1 MKKHKSITILLM
13 CMLLLVSVCAGIL
26 FGSVNIA
33 FKDIL
38 NCLTGAD
45 RSSTSYILITTVR
58 IPRLLGGL
66 FAGIG
71 LSCSGVILQGVMNN
85 SLASPSTI
93 GVNSG
98 SGFAVMLAMIFFP
111 ANSFTLP
118 VFAFCGALITTLLIF
133 FLAALSDSSRTTI
146 ILAGITVSSFLSAG
160 INTIKLLN
168 TVYHGE
174 SDVFSDRFPLR
185 LTLSRL
191 ILPCLCIAIAFF
203 VSLFLA
209 QPLNMLG
216 LGDDIARSLGLRVS
230 HTRFLLLSLASILA
244 GCVVS
249 FAGLLG
255 FIGLIIPHICRRL
268 FGNDARF
275 LLPCSALL
283 GGSFVLL
290 CDLLGRILFSPFEL
304 PAGIIMS
311 FVGGPFSCIC
321 Y

>member
-58 IPRLLGGL
+58 IPRVLGGL

-111 ANSFTLP
+111 ANSAALP
-118 VFAFCGALITTLLIF
+118 VFAFLGALLTTLAIF
-133 FLAALSDSSRTTI
+133 LLASLSDSSRTTI
-146 ILAGITVSSFLSAG
+146 ILAGITVSTFLNAAINTVKLLDTDITINLTSFLIDPVPRHLYHRRILSFPDACG
-160 INTIKLLN
+160 AIK
-168 TVYHGE
+168 
-174 SDVFSDRFPLR
+174 P
-185 LTLSRL
+185 
-191 ILPCLCIAIAFF
+191 
-203 VSLFLA
+203 
-209 QPLNMLG
+209 
-216 LGDDIARSLGLRVS
+216 ARS
-230 HTRFLLLSLASILA
+230 
-244 GCVVS
+244 
-249 FAGLLG
+249 
-255 FIGLIIPHICRRL
+255 RR
-268 FGNDARF
+268 
-275 LLPCSALL
+275 
-283 GGSFVLL
+283 
-290 CDLLGRILFSPFEL
+290 
-304 PAGIIMS
+304 
-311 FVGGPFSCIC
+311 
-321 Y
+321 

>member
-111 ANSFTLP
+111 GKLIYTSGLCVLRRPDHHTADLFSG
-118 VFAFCGALITTLLIF
+118 CALRQFKDYDHSCRNYSLKF
-133 FLAALSDSSRTTI
+133 FKCRHQYDQTFKY
-146 ILAGITVSSFLSAG
+146 G
-160 INTIKLLN
+160 
-168 TVYHGE
+168 YHGE

-185 LTLSRL
+185 AYPKQADPAVPLYCYCILCFLVSRT
-191 ILPCLCIAIAFF
+191 A
-203 VSLFLA
+203 VKY
-209 QPLNMLG
+209 
-216 LGDDIARSLGLRVS
+216 ARAWG
-230 HTRFLLLSLASILA
+230 
-244 GCVVS
+244 
-249 FAGLLG
+249 
-255 FIGLIIPHICRRL
+255 
-268 FGNDARF
+268 
-275 LLPCSALL
+275 
-283 GGSFVLL
+283 
-290 CDLLGRILFSPFEL
+290 
-304 PAGIIMS
+304 
-311 FVGGPFSCIC
+311 
-321 Y
+321 

>member
-1 MKKHKSITILLM
+1 
-13 CMLLLVSVCAGIL
+13 
-26 FGSVNIA
+26 
-33 FKDIL
+33 
-38 NCLTGAD
+38 
-45 RSSTSYILITTVR
+45 
-58 IPRLLGGL
+58 
-66 FAGIG
+66 
-71 LSCSGVILQGVMNN
+71 
-85 SLASPSTI
+85 
-93 GVNSG
+93 
-98 SGFAVMLAMIFFP
+98 MLAMIIFP

-168 TVYHGE
+168 TDITVNLTSFLIG
-174 SDVFSDRFPLR
+174 SLSG

-230 HTRFLLLSLASILA
+230 LTRFLLLSLASILA

-311 FVGGPFSCIC
+311 FVGGPLFL
-321 Y
+321 YLLLKKKGGRRVHA

>member
-133 FLAALSDSSRTTI
+133 FLAALYGLMIR
-146 ILAGITVSSFLSAG
+146 
-160 INTIKLLN
+160 
-168 TVYHGE
+168 
-174 SDVFSDRFPLR
+174 
-185 LTLSRL
+185 
-191 ILPCLCIAIAFF
+191 
-203 VSLFLA
+203 LA
-209 QPLNMLG
+209 QP
-216 LGDDIARSLGLRVS
+216 DKADFSVVVRVIAYSAAPCVFSIVPFVGSAV
-230 HTRFLLLSLASILA
+230 ASVW
-244 GCVVS
+244 CVAVS
-249 FAGLLG
+249 FAGCKYALGLSWGKTALALAPLFILGVAVLVQMSLLMRSM
-255 FIGLIIPHICRRL
+255 L
-268 FGNDARF
+268 
-275 LLPCSALL
+275 
-283 GGSFVLL
+283 
-290 CDLLGRILFSPFEL
+290 
-304 PAGIIMS
+304 
-311 FVGGPFSCIC
+311 
-321 Y
+321 

>member
-1 MKKHKSITILLM
+1 MKKQKSITILLM

-45 RSSTSYILITTVR
+45 RSSTSLYFNHYRAHSALARRT
-58 IPRLLGGL
+58 

-118 VFAFCGALITTLLIF
+118 VFAFCGALITHTALLIF
-133 FLAALSDSSRTTI
+133 FWLRSQ
-146 ILAGITVSSFLSAG
+146 TVQGLRSFLPELQSQVFKCRHQYDQTFKYG
-160 INTIKLLN
+160 
-168 TVYHGE
+168 YHGE

-185 LTLSRL
+185 AYPKQADPAVPLYCYCILCFLVSRT
-191 ILPCLCIAIAFF
+191 A
-203 VSLFLA
+203 VKY
-209 QPLNMLG
+209 
-216 LGDDIARSLGLRVS
+216 ARAWG
-230 HTRFLLLSLASILA
+230 
-244 GCVVS
+244 
-249 FAGLLG
+249 
-255 FIGLIIPHICRRL
+255 
-268 FGNDARF
+268 
-275 LLPCSALL
+275 
-283 GGSFVLL
+283 
-290 CDLLGRILFSPFEL
+290 
-304 PAGIIMS
+304 
-311 FVGGPFSCIC
+311 
-321 Y
+321 

>member
-38 NCLTGAD
+38 NCLTGTD

-58 IPRLLGGL
+58 IPRVLGGL

-133 FLAALSDSSRTTI
+133 FLAALSDSSRTFKY
-146 ILAGITVSSFLSAG
+146 G
-160 INTIKLLN
+160 
-168 TVYHGE
+168 YHGE
-174 SDVFSDRFPLR
+174 SDVFSDRFPLWAYPKQADPAVP
-185 LTLSRL
+185 LYCYCILCFLVSRT
-191 ILPCLCIAIAFF
+191 A
-203 VSLFLA
+203 VKY
-209 QPLNMLG
+209 
-216 LGDDIARSLGLRVS
+216 ARTWG
-230 HTRFLLLSLASILA
+230 
-244 GCVVS
+244 
-249 FAGLLG
+249 
-255 FIGLIIPHICRRL
+255 
-268 FGNDARF
+268 
-275 LLPCSALL
+275 
-283 GGSFVLL
+283 
-290 CDLLGRILFSPFEL
+290 
-304 PAGIIMS
+304 
-311 FVGGPFSCIC
+311 
-321 Y
+321 

>member
-1 MKKHKSITILLM
+1 M

-45 RSSTSYILITTVR
+45 RSSTFLYFNHYRAHSALARRT
-58 IPRLLGGL
+58 

-111 ANSFTLP
+111 ANSFYTSGLCVLRRP
-118 VFAFCGALITTLLIF
+118 DHHTADLFSGCALRQFKDYDHSCRNYSLKF
-133 FLAALSDSSRTTI
+133 
-146 ILAGITVSSFLSAG
+146 FLSAG

-168 TVYHGE
+168 TDITVNLT
-174 SDVFSDRFPLR
+174 SFSDRFLSG

-230 HTRFLLLSLASILA
+230 LTRFLLLSLASILA

-268 FGNDARF
+268 FGNDAF
-275 LLPCSALL
+275 
-283 GGSFVLL
+283 SFAVLRTF
-290 CDLLGRILFSPFEL
+290 GRQFCTV
-304 PAGIIMS
+304 M
-311 FVGGPFSCIC
+311 
-321 Y
+321 

>member
-98 SGFAVMLAMIFFP
+98 SGFARHDLFPGKLIYTSGLCVLRRPDHHTADLFSGCALRQFKDYDHSCRNYSLKFFKCRHQYDQT
-111 ANSFTLP
+111 FKY
-118 VFAFCGALITTLLIF
+118 G
-133 FLAALSDSSRTTI
+133 
-146 ILAGITVSSFLSAG
+146 
-160 INTIKLLN
+160 
-168 TVYHGE
+168 YHGE

-185 LTLSRL
+185 AYPKQADPAVPLYCYCILCFLVSRT
-191 ILPCLCIAIAFF
+191 A
-203 VSLFLA
+203 VKY
-209 QPLNMLG
+209 
-216 LGDDIARSLGLRVS
+216 ARAWG
-230 HTRFLLLSLASILA
+230 
-244 GCVVS
+244 
-249 FAGLLG
+249 
-255 FIGLIIPHICRRL
+255 
-268 FGNDARF
+268 
-275 LLPCSALL
+275 
-283 GGSFVLL
+283 
-290 CDLLGRILFSPFEL
+290 
-304 PAGIIMS
+304 
-311 FVGGPFSCIC
+311 
-321 Y
+321 

>member
-168 TVYHGE
+168 TDITVNLTSFLIG
-174 SDVFSDRFPLR
+174 SLSG

-191 ILPCLCIAIAFF
+191 ILPCLYCYCILCFL
-203 VSLFLA
+203 VSRTA
-209 QPLNMLG
+209 VKY
-216 LGDDIARSLGLRVS
+216 ARAWG
-230 HTRFLLLSLASILA
+230 
-244 GCVVS
+244 
-249 FAGLLG
+249 
-255 FIGLIIPHICRRL
+255 
-268 FGNDARF
+268 
-275 LLPCSALL
+275 
-283 GGSFVLL
+283 
-290 CDLLGRILFSPFEL
+290 
-304 PAGIIMS
+304 
-311 FVGGPFSCIC
+311 
-321 Y
+321 

>member
-133 FLAALSDSSRTTI
+133 FLAA
-146 ILAGITVSSFLSAG
+146 
-160 INTIKLLN
+160 
-168 TVYHGE
+168 
-174 SDVFSDRFPLR
+174 DRK
-185 LTLSRL
+185 S
-191 ILPCLCIAIAFF
+191 
-203 VSLFLA
+203 
-209 QPLNMLG
+209 
-216 LGDDIARSLGLRVS
+216 
-230 HTRFLLLSLASILA
+230 
-244 GCVVS
+244 VV
-249 FAGLLG
+249 
-255 FIGLIIPHICRRL
+255 
-268 FGNDARF
+268 
-275 LLPCSALL
+275 
-283 GGSFVLL
+283 
-290 CDLLGRILFSPFEL
+290 
-304 PAGIIMS
+304 
-311 FVGGPFSCIC
+311 
-321 Y
+321 

>member
-38 NCLTGAD
+38 NCLTGTD

-58 IPRLLGGL
+58 IPRVLGGL

-133 FLAALSDSSRTTI
+133 FLAALSD
-146 ILAGITVSSFLSAG
+146 
-160 INTIKLLN
+160 
-168 TVYHGE
+168 
-174 SDVFSDRFPLR
+174 
-185 LTLSRL
+185 
-191 ILPCLCIAIAFF
+191 
-203 VSLFLA
+203 
-209 QPLNMLG
+209 
-216 LGDDIARSLGLRVS
+216 
-230 HTRFLLLSLASILA
+230 LSLI
-244 GCVVS
+244 
-249 FAGLLG
+249 
-255 FIGLIIPHICRRL
+255 HI
-268 FGNDARF
+268 
-275 LLPCSALL
+275 
-283 GGSFVLL
+283 
-290 CDLLGRILFSPFEL
+290 
-304 PAGIIMS
+304 
-311 FVGGPFSCIC
+311 
-321 Y
+321 

>member
-133 FLAALSDSSRTTI
+133 GCALRQFKDYDHSCRNYSLKFFKCRHQYDQTFKY
-146 ILAGITVSSFLSAG
+146 G
-160 INTIKLLN
+160 
-168 TVYHGE
+168 YHGE

-185 LTLSRL
+185 AYPKQADPAVPLYCYCILCFLVSRT
-191 ILPCLCIAIAFF
+191 A
-203 VSLFLA
+203 VKY
-209 QPLNMLG
+209 
-216 LGDDIARSLGLRVS
+216 ARAWG
-230 HTRFLLLSLASILA
+230 
-244 GCVVS
+244 
-249 FAGLLG
+249 
-255 FIGLIIPHICRRL
+255 
-268 FGNDARF
+268 
-275 LLPCSALL
+275 
-283 GGSFVLL
+283 
-290 CDLLGRILFSPFEL
+290 
-304 PAGIIMS
+304 
-311 FVGGPFSCIC
+311 
-321 Y
+321 

>member
-118 VFAFCGALITTLLIF
+118 VFAFCG
-133 FLAALSDSSRTTI
+133 SDSSRTTI

-168 TVYHGE
+168 TDITVNLTSFLIG
-174 SDVFSDRFPLR
+174 SLSG

-230 HTRFLLLSLASILA
+230 LTRFLLLSLASILA

-311 FVGGPFSCIC
+311 FVGGPFFL
-321 Y
+321 YLLLKKKGGRRVHA

>member
-118 VFAFCGALITTLLIF
+118 VFAFCGALITTADLFSGCALRQFKDYDHSCRNYSLKF
-133 FLAALSDSSRTTI
+133 FKCRHQYDQTFKY
-146 ILAGITVSSFLSAG
+146 G
-160 INTIKLLN
+160 
-168 TVYHGE
+168 YHGE

-185 LTLSRL
+185 AYPKQADPAVPLYCYCILCFLVSRT
-191 ILPCLCIAIAFF
+191 A
-203 VSLFLA
+203 VKY
-209 QPLNMLG
+209 
-216 LGDDIARSLGLRVS
+216 ARAWG
-230 HTRFLLLSLASILA
+230 
-244 GCVVS
+244 
-249 FAGLLG
+249 
-255 FIGLIIPHICRRL
+255 
-268 FGNDARF
+268 
-275 LLPCSALL
+275 
-283 GGSFVLL
+283 
-290 CDLLGRILFSPFEL
+290 
-304 PAGIIMS
+304 
-311 FVGGPFSCIC
+311 
-321 Y
+321 